1 MDNRHLEEELN
12 ERARWLRI
20 RRKLWA
26 IPVAAAACALLCVL
40 IYTLAMT
47 AFGPARTYRAESK
60 LYLTFEEGQDE
71 AQVYY
76 NGATWTDLLTADPAI
91 SDVIV
96 QNLPDGTDLDTVRA
110 EATAEILTDI
120 RLMTVT
126 VQDADPARAEAILE
140 AVDRALVHFGG
151 ESDIFAS
158 IELLSTRPAALVVY
172 SYRTRNAAVLGLLLG
187 AAGGFFWVLLAETL
201 DDAAYV
207 PEDMERR
214 YGLPVAGVLLRDG
227 TFYGTT
233 KRNYD
238 YLTQKW
244 AESAAGGAGGP
255 AEPDPAVAGAGFTEE
270 KAPAARGEIQSG
282 AVQGGLV
289 RTAIGNTDFAA
300 LRSAAGVMVEIPFGV
315 RMGTQVEAY
324 LSDLRKQDV
333 KTRGLLLTGA
343 DPRFLQAYYR
353 AGLKKS
359 QTGPQKPAGGE
370 EPGRPDSGD
379 NQRRTEGD

>member
-1 MDNRHLEEELN
+1 MSLTGNDAASDDRGMRKIMDNRHLEEELN

-158 IELLSTRPAALVVY
+158 IELLSARPAALVVY
-172 SYRTRNAAVLGLLLG
+172 SYRTRNAAALGLLLG
-187 AAGGFFWVLLAETL
+187 AAGGFFWILLAETL

-227 TFYGTT
+227 SFYGTT
-233 KRNYD
+233 KQNYD
-238 YLTQKW
+238 YLIQKW
-244 AESAAGGAGGP
+244 S
-255 AEPDPAVAGAGFTEE
+255 DPATASAGSAEE
-270 KAPAARGEIQSG
+270 KAPAAKGESESG
-282 AVQGGLV
+282 AVSGRII
-289 RTAIGNTDFAA
+289 RTAVGNTDFAA
-300 LRSAAGVMVEIPFGV
+300 LRSAAGVIVEIPFGV
-315 RMGTQVEAY
+315 RMGTRVGAC

-333 KTRGLLLTGA
+333 RVRGLLLTGA
-343 DPRFLQAYYR
+343 DVKFLQAYYR
-353 AGLKKS
+353 AGAAEDGS
-359 QTGPQKPAGGE
+359 
-370 EPGRPDSGD
+370 
-379 NQRRTEGD
+379 RRTGGD